1 MRAGKTA
8 RGGGGGVGGES
19 EGSLL
24 YISLSLLFFLRSLT
38 SRRTPLSE
46 RLHEGTTAT
55 TKKPEGRKR
64 QKYFSA
70 VQFYTS
76 YISLLFTTQH
86 QRCTHC

>member
-1 MRAGKTA
+1 MRAGNTA
-8 RGGGGGVGGES
+8 RQGGGGGGGGGGVGG
-19 EGSLL
+19 GSVGDRL

-64 QKYFSA
+64 Q
-70 VQFYTS
+70 
-76 YISLLFTTQH
+76 
-86 QRCTHC
+86 